1 MKIISLQFKN
11 LNSLKGEFKIDF
23 TSPTL
28 ANAGLFA
35 ITGPT
40 GAGKSTILD
49 AITLALYSFVP
60 RLGSINKNTIEDM
73 GVMVTNHTNEAFS
86 HLFFEVNE
94 TKYKVEW
101 AINTTKNGTWNDI
114 KHKISK
120 FENGS
125 FVPISQNTTQTQR
138 MVLEII
144 GLNNEQ
150 FTKAI
155 VLSQGK
161 FDEFLKAK
169 VNDRYKLLEVIT
181 GTQIYRALGIKVFEG
196 LRNIK
201 KIKESLE
208 SKIVEIKLLS
218 QDEIDQI
225 NKDADSFKEAVKNL
239 RNEVDQLLGLKQ
251 TKDNIIRLTGEE
263 IVLGQKYKSLKL
275 RIIDFE
281 PILEK
286 LQMHE
291 GALPLQVDLLQW
303 ENAGN
308 EIQNLKRDLRNSN
321 DLIIVKWDEK
331 QALINQ
337 LSTEINES
345 VDESDFLAK
354 LDLFYKIIEGFET
367 SIIRLEA
374 KSKGLQDTLI
384 TFFNYIPEHNRG
396 SIIPIKDNID
406 ALNKFKTDKD
416 EELKPLQLPGH
427 FNVNN
432 LDGELDTLKIQ
443 AVALKDIIKVRK
455 DIEEQNKVILNEK
468 DELFILENRMANLI
482 IEEEKLTGKL
492 ELLNASFVLLE
503 EAFNANK
510 ALMSLEFYRNKL
522 VKGLEC
528 PCCGSKE
535 HPYVE
540 NQPIINNQIEI
551 ELENIKLEI
560 NVNNQAIRV
569 KKDDLIG
576 YGVLKNK
583 KVETL
588 SILENQLAGL
598 VDSCGALCLQA
609 GISKDIEID
618 ILKNKFNEIEHFI
631 ENLTKFKSWYE
642 TKNPLEGYIM
652 QLENYKLLNDELRS
666 LIQEKNG
673 LFSGASISTFERN
686 LSTGWQNVI
695 SQISETRDK
704 ISNYTEI
711 IKNKET
717 DYTQQTTSLT
727 NALEANGFT
736 SVNQLKSVLLS
747 DADYKL
753 YKQQGNE
760 INESEV
766 ALKTEQDLNKQA
778 IATEKEKDDHSL
790 TLTEVE
796 SRISNASLE
805 RDNISKQIWEL
816 SKNLQTDEANKTKV
830 QATLNELDKIK
841 EELGYYHIINKLIG
855 DEKGN
860 TFNNIVQRLTLRHLF
875 KMTNVRLNTLMDRFQ
890 VELGSEGQL
899 DEIWVIDTY
908 MGDER
913 RTINSV
919 AGGERFVISLAM
931 ALSLSD
937 MASSNI
943 KIDSL
948 FIDEGFGSLSPDELD
963 NTISMLE
970 RMQLENEKTVG
981 IISHVESLKER
992 INTQIVVERLQNGES
1007 TLFLQSNGE
1016 RTKLRV

>member
-60 RLGSINKNTIEDM
+60 RLGSINKNTIKDM

-86 HLFFEVNE
+86 HLVFEVNE

-101 AINTTKNGTWNDI
+101 AINTTKNGTWRDV

-120 FENGS
+120 FENGD
-125 FVPISQNTTQTQR
+125 FVSMSQNTTETQR

-161 FDEFLKAK
+161 FDEFLKAN

-201 KIKESLE
+201 KEKESLE
-208 SKIVEIKLLS
+208 NQIGAIELLS

-225 NKDADSFKEAVKNL
+225 VKDANSFEEAVKNL
-239 RNEVDQLLGLKQ
+239 KNEVDQLLSLKQ
-251 TKDNIIRLTGEE
+251 TKDNIIRLTREE
-263 IVLGQKYKSLKL
+263 IELRQKYETLKL
-275 RIIDFE
+275 RIIDFK

-286 LQMHE
+286 LQKHE

-303 ENAGN
+303 ENADN

-321 DLIIVKWDEK
+321 DLIIVKGDEK

-337 LSTEINES
+337 LSTEINET
-345 VDESDFLAK
+345 VDESDFLDK
-354 LDLFYKIIEGFET
+354 LDLFYKKIEGFET
-367 SIIRLEA
+367 SIITLEA
-374 KSKGLQDTLI
+374 SSRVLKDSLL
-384 TFFNYIPEHNRG
+384 TFFNYIPEHNRE
-396 SIIPIKDNID
+396 SILPIKDNID

-416 EELKPLQLPGH
+416 KELNSLQLPGQ

-432 LDGELDTLKIQ
+432 LDGELGALKIQ
-443 AVALKDIIKVRK
+443 ADALKEIIKVRK
-455 DIEEQNKVILNEK
+455 DIEEQNKVILNET
-468 DELFILENRMANLI
+468 DGLIFLENRMSTLI
-482 IEEEKLTGKL
+482 IKEVELTGKL
-492 ELLNASFVLLE
+492 EILNASFVLLE

-560 NVNNQAIRV
+560 NSNNQAIRV
-569 KKDDLIG
+569 IKDDLVRD
-576 YGVLKNK
+576 GVLKNN

-588 SILENQLAGL
+588 SNLENQLSGL
-598 VDSCGALCLQA
+598 VNSCGALCLQA

-618 ILKNKFNEIEHFI
+618 ILKNKFNETERFI

-642 TKNPLEGYIM
+642 TKNPLEGYIV

-673 LFSGASISTFERN
+673 LFSGDSISTFERN

-695 SQISETRDK
+695 SQISKTRDK

-727 NALEANGFT
+727 NALEAKGFT
-736 SVNQLKSVLLS
+736 SVNQLKLVLLS

-753 YKQQGNE
+753 YKQQENE
-760 INESEV
+760 INKSEV

-778 IATEKEKDDHSL
+778 IATENEKDDHSL
-790 TLTEVE
+790 TLSEVE
-796 SRISNASLE
+796 TRMSNASSE
-805 RDNISKQIWEL
+805 RDNISKQLGGL
-816 SKNLQTDEANKTKV
+816 SNILQTDEANKTRV

-841 EELGYYHIINKLIG
+841 EELGYYDIINKLIG
-855 DEKGN
+855 DKEGN

-1007 TLFLQSNGE
+1007 TLFLKSNGE

>member
-303 ENAGN
+303 E
-308 EIQNLKRDLRNSN
+308 
-321 DLIIVKWDEK
+321 
-331 QALINQ
+331 
-337 LSTEINES
+337 
-345 VDESDFLAK
+345 
-354 LDLFYKIIEGFET
+354 
-367 SIIRLEA
+367 
-374 KSKGLQDTLI
+374 
-384 TFFNYIPEHNRG
+384 
-396 SIIPIKDNID
+396 
-406 ALNKFKTDKD
+406 
-416 EELKPLQLPGH
+416 
-427 FNVNN
+427 
-432 LDGELDTLKIQ
+432 
-443 AVALKDIIKVRK
+443 
-455 DIEEQNKVILNEK
+455 
-468 DELFILENRMANLI
+468 
-482 IEEEKLTGKL
+482 
-492 ELLNASFVLLE
+492 
-503 EAFNANK
+503 
-510 ALMSLEFYRNKL
+510 
-522 VKGLEC
+522 
-528 PCCGSKE
+528 
-535 HPYVE
+535 
-540 NQPIINNQIEI
+540 
-551 ELENIKLEI
+551 
-560 NVNNQAIRV
+560 
-569 KKDDLIG
+569 
-576 YGVLKNK
+576 
-583 KVETL
+583 
-588 SILENQLAGL
+588 
-598 VDSCGALCLQA
+598 
-609 GISKDIEID
+609 
-618 ILKNKFNEIEHFI
+618 
-631 ENLTKFKSWYE
+631 TKFK
-642 TKNPLEGYIM
+642 I
-652 QLENYKLLNDELRS
+652 
-666 LIQEKNG
+666 
-673 LFSGASISTFERN
+673 
-686 LSTGWQNVI
+686 
-695 SQISETRDK
+695 
-704 ISNYTEI
+704 
-711 IKNKET
+711 
-717 DYTQQTTSLT
+717 
-727 NALEANGFT
+727 
-736 SVNQLKSVLLS
+736 
-747 DADYKL
+747 
-753 YKQQGNE
+753 
-760 INESEV
+760 
-766 ALKTEQDLNKQA
+766 
-778 IATEKEKDDHSL
+778 
-790 TLTEVE
+790 
-796 SRISNASLE
+796 
-805 RDNISKQIWEL
+805 
-816 SKNLQTDEANKTKV
+816 
-830 QATLNELDKIK
+830 
-841 EELGYYHIINKLIG
+841 
-855 DEKGN
+855 
-860 TFNNIVQRLTLRHLF
+860 
-875 KMTNVRLNTLMDRFQ
+875 
-890 VELGSEGQL
+890 
-899 DEIWVIDTY
+899 
-908 MGDER
+908 
-913 RTINSV
+913 
-919 AGGERFVISLAM
+919 
-931 ALSLSD
+931 
-937 MASSNI
+937 
-943 KIDSL
+943 
-948 FIDEGFGSLSPDELD
+948 
-963 NTISMLE
+963 
-970 RMQLENEKTVG
+970 
-981 IISHVESLKER
+981 LKE
-992 INTQIVVERLQNGES
+992 I
-1007 TLFLQSNGE
+1007 
-1016 RTKLRV
+1016 